1 MDEYVSGP
9 EWTLGLGG
17 WSTHSAARG
26 NYEMLKPV
34 LYVASGDSV
43 SRLAFDVDFY
53 DSLME
58 HRGGLLAL
66 EDPTGFVEE
75 LLVGAGSDLTV
86 HLWTN
91 TNSDFSGI
99 WGYRGTGE
107 FDIGTNALVLLDA
120 LINCG
125 F

>member
-1 MDEYVSGP
+1 MDVGFGWVEYTFRGP
-9 EWTLGLGG
+9 GQLRN
-17 WSTHSAARG
+17 AQAR
-26 NYEMLKPV
+26 P
-34 LYVASGDSV
+34 YVESGDSV
-43 SRLAFDVDFY
+43 SRLAFDEDFFS
-53 DSLME
+53 SLVE
-58 HRGGLLAL
+58 YGGGLLAL
-66 EDPTGFVEE
+66 EDPAGFVED
-75 LLVGAGSDLTV
+75 LLADADSDLTV